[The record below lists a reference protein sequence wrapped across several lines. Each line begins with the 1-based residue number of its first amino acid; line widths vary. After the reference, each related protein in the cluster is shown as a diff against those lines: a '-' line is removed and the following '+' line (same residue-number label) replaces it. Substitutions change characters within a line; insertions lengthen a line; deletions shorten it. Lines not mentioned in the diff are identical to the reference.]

1 MIKLKIVF
9 ILLILKL
16 SFING
21 EVVFM
26 GKPLLKVN
34 EKGVTRSIENISKND
49 QLEYIVTI
57 TMSENKYFWASRNNV
72 ELIRVLSG
80 AYTNFI
86 AVNGAGY
93 IKVLRTSLRETL
105 DPYLDKTEK
114 TYDYIEHMS
123 HGLKTI
129 SYYGKEIN

>member
-93 IKVLRTSLRETL
+93 IKVLRTILRETL
-105 DPYLDKTEK
+105 DPYLDSLNSNNCNIIILS
-114 TYDYIEHMS
+114 DRHCRA
-123 HGLKTI
+123 
-129 SYYGKEIN
+129 